1 MYMGLVRNH
10 ELLFSTDIKYFKA
23 LQVIEGRNIFDRHKL
38 ASTIFQEIDEK
49 YRYFLAYP
57 IKENYQIEFHGI
69 KPKNEKP
76 EILVDLVG
84 EKRSKYEDIKN
95 KTLGYYSSFI
105 GQLAI
110 KDINKA
116 NFIGDAIKSF
126 DERFIY
132 CYDDRVVLGAWGM
145 QLRDNVREDITVI
158 RRSAQKKAKAE
169 AVVEKLPDDEVDNLS
184 RQFNISFSAGDS
196 GSLVG
201 ANCLIKD
208 TNSVIQAEDI
218 PKVIPNQGFE
228 FVGWDVEPA
237 GFEPLS
243 DKIFTAQYRQI
254 PTPEPQNLPK
264 PWWKRLW
271 SWLVSLFTARGCL
284 KWIIWALILLLL
296 AFLINWLF
304 EHCKSSDLGGGGA
317 LNANDSIWIRD
328 DSSSRVRG
336 GGIYDPYN
344 PYEPKPTPSPYLD
357 ILPPKQGVLPPI
369 EENPQLD
376 PSNPSIL
383 ANRLNILMENE
394 DKSIYEFA
402 KDFNEKYPK
411 EKYKIVYYDDVVKR
425 VQIEIPSQ
433 ERERLKTEIP
443 QVFSPKYQLFIFD
456 ESLFEGYYIPNDPA
470 ISEQDKSWHLR
481 SINAFKAWDISRGS
495 EDITIAIVDNGFN
508 LSHPEFQGKIVA
520 PYNVWSH
527 TTAVFSQSI
536 DHGTHVAGIALA
548 NADNAIG
555 LCGIAPK
562 CKFMPVQVGNA
573 RNLKTTT
580 SVLDGIIYALYQGAD
595 VVNVSLG
602 RPLDNLVNIPESE
615 QRNIINTRFKE
626 EERLWREIMR
636 IAAKHNSTIVVAAG
650 NDSMLAGVDPF
661 QRPELF
667 ICVSAVDKVNSGYSR
682 AEFSNYGQFSDI
694 SAPGVNIYS
703 TVGRNTYSKMQGTSM
718 SAPMVSG
725 AVALMKSINK
735 SLTSKQIL
743 CILQN
748 SGIVVNGGIGKM
760 IQLDKAL
767 ELVKAGGAVD
777 CTPAPL
783 TGDVQVLL
791 KWSNYNDL
799 DLIVTDPNGEEIS
812 FNNTRSKSGG
822 QLQID
827 KNVEYPDSKT
837 PIENIFWPQSTAPF
851 GTYNVYLSYFNQH
864 ENFSE
869 TPYSIIVKYGSQ
881 TKEFNGTIK
890 SERDVIPIYSFTYL
904 AMSGDNRGNENNAI
918 SPVDHRSQL
927 NSLVQERER
936 LQREIERVNRELQR
950 LQNRN

>member
-1 MYMGLVRNH
+1 MHMGLVRNH

-23 LQVIEGRNIFDRHKL
+23 LQVIEGRNIFDRYKL
-38 ASTIFQEIDEK
+38 ASTIFQEVDDK
-49 YRYFLAYP
+49 FRYFIAYP
-57 IKENYQIEFHGI
+57 IKENNHIEFHGI
-69 KPKNEKP
+69 KSHNEKP
-76 EILVDLVG
+76 EILSDLVG
-84 EKRSKYEDIKN
+84 EKRSKYEVIKD
-95 KTLGYYSSFI
+95 KTLDYYKSLIEEFSF
-105 GQLAI
+105 
-110 KDINKA
+110 KDTNKA
-116 NFIGDAIKSF
+116 NFICDAIKSI
-126 DERFIY
+126 DDRFIY

-158 RRSAQKKAKAE
+158 RRSAQRKTKPE
-169 AVVEKLPDDEVDNLS
+169 AVVE
-184 RQFNISFSAGDS
+184 NISHEKVDSSTKQFTVSFNVGDS

-201 ANCLIKD
+201 EKSLIKNA
-208 TNSVIQAEDI
+208 NSVIQSEEI
-218 PKVIPNQGFE
+218 PNVIPHDGYE
-228 FVGWDVEPA
+228 FVGWDAEPA

-243 DKIFTAQYRQI
+243 DTNFTAQYRQI
-254 PTPEPQNLPK
+254 PSPSTPVPPQ
-264 PWWKRLW
+264 PWWRRLW
-271 SWLVSLFTARGCL
+271 SWLVALFTSRGCL
-284 KWIIWALILLLL
+284 KWIIWTLFLLLL
-296 AFLINWLF
+296 FFLMNWLF
-304 EHCKSSDLGGGGA
+304 EHCKSSVTGGGA
-317 LNANDSIWIRD
+317 LGDNDSTWIRD

-357 ILPPKQGVLPPI
+357 ILPPKQGVLPPM
-369 EENPQLD
+369 EENPQVD
-376 PSNPSIL
+376 PSNPSVL

-394 DKSIYEFA
+394 DKSIYDFA

-411 EKYKIVYYDDVVKR
+411 EKYKILYYDDVIKR
-425 VQIEIPSQ
+425 IQVEIPSQ

-456 ESLFEGYYIPNDPA
+456 ESLFESFYMPNDPA
-470 ISEQDKSWHLR
+470 ILEQDKSWHLR
-481 SINAFKAWDISRGS
+481 SINAYKAWDISRGS
-495 EDITIAIVDNGFN
+495 EDVTIAIVDNGFN
-508 LSHPEFQGKIVA
+508 LSHPEFQGKVVA

-527 TTAVFSQSI
+527 SNAVFSQSV

-548 NADNAIG
+548 NADNALG

-562 CKFMPVQVGNA
+562 CRFMPVQVGNV

-595 VVNVSLG
+595 VINVSLG
-602 RPLDNLVNIPESE
+602 LPLERLANIPESE

-626 EERLWREIMR
+626 EERLWREIMK
-636 IAAKHNSTIVVAAG
+636 IAAKHNSTIVIAAG

-667 ICVSAVDKVNSGYSR
+667 ICVSAVDKVNNGYGR
-682 AEFSNYGQFSDI
+682 ANFSNYGQFSDI

-703 TVGRNTYSKMQGTSM
+703 TVGRNAYTKMQGTSM
-718 SAPMVSG
+718 SAPIVSG
-725 AVALMKSINK
+725 TVALMKSINK

-748 SGIVVNGGIGKM
+748 TGLLVNGGIGKM

-767 ELVKAGGAVD
+767 EQVRASVAVD

-783 TGDVQVLL
+783 SGDVQVLL

-812 FNNTRSKSGG
+812 FSNTRSKSGG

-837 PIENIFWPQSTAPF
+837 PIENIFWPQNSAPF

-864 ENFSE
+864 ESFSE
-869 TPYSIIVKYGSQ
+869 SPFSVTVKYGNQ
-881 TKEFNGTIK
+881 TKEFNATIK
-890 SERDVIPIYSFTYL
+890 SERDVIPIYTFTYSSL
-904 AMSGDNRGNENNAI
+904 SSDNRSNENNSI
-918 SPVDHRSQL
+918 SSVKNQ
-927 NSLVQERER
+927 SLVSSLVHERGR
-936 LQREIERVNRELQR
+936 LQREIDRVNRELKR